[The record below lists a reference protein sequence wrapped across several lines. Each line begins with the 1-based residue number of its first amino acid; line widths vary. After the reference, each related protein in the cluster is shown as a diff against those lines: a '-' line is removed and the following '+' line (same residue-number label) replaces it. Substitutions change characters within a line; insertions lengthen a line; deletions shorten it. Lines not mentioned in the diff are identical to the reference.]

1 MTYADKQELEMLIS
15 TDKRMK
21 ALGPKIT
28 EGHVL
33 ELHQALDLAFLAG
46 AQSALAL
53 IAESETERML
63 KQLEEINDR
72 STE

>member
-1 MTYADKQELEMLIS
+1 MTYADKQELEMLRS
-15 TDKRMK
+15 TDKQMK
-21 ALGPKIT
+21 RLREFGAMPSDIRL
-28 EGHVL
+28 
-33 ELHQALDLAFLAG
+33 ALDLAFLAG
-46 AQSALAL
+46 AQSALAS